1 VASYITPKH
10 VPINGIGF
18 SLFFIVTVASYVTP
32 KHVPI
37 NGIGTHILKSPCRV
51 TSLTNYAR
59 AHKRDRHTHLRSPH
73 TDTYMETSLLG
84 TAPTEKKMC
93 VSGLKPD
100 IMVDIGDGAK
110 AIKSGKPKPSAL
122 NPKL

>member
-1 VASYITPKH
+1 M
-10 VPINGIGF
+10 
-18 SLFFIVTVASYVTP
+18 
-32 KHVPI
+32 HVPI
-37 NGIGTHILKSPCRV
+37 NGIGTHISKVPTQTHTWKLHYWALPPLK
-51 TSLTNYAR
+51 
-59 AHKRDRHTHLRSPH
+59 
-73 TDTYMETSLLG
+73 
-84 TAPTEKKMC
+84 KKMC

>member
-1 VASYITPKH
+1 M
-10 VPINGIGF
+10 
-18 SLFFIVTVASYVTP
+18 
-32 KHVPI
+32 HVPI
-37 NGIGTHILKSPCRV
+37 NGIGTHISEVP
-51 TSLTNYAR
+51 TQ
-59 AHKRDRHTHLRSPH
+59 TH
-73 TDTYMETSLLG
+73 YMETSLLG

-122 NPKL
+122 NPNL